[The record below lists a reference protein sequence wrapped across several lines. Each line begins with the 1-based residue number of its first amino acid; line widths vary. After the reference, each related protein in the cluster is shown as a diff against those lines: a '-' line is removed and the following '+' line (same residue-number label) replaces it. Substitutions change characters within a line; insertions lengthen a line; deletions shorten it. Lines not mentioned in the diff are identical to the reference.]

1 MRVSS
6 LQRGGGRGREVG
18 REREKGGGW
27 NSTRRVFEM
36 GLLKASSQSVR
47 QLLTVGYIYILS
59 ADNVPI
65 QLHQSVIQLA
75 SFHTSALNFR
85 VGCGKGLISLAVS
98 VPNPISTL
106 GSRSGPSYV
115 HSDLAALCQM
125 IGEGAGMGRWGW
137 STPWR

>member
-1 MRVSS
+1 M
-6 LQRGGGRGREVG
+6 GEEGGREGG
-18 REREKGGGW
+18 RERRGWWGGTL
-27 NSTRRVFEM
+27 TRRVFEM

-47 QLLTVGYIYILS
+47 RLLTGGYIYIYILS